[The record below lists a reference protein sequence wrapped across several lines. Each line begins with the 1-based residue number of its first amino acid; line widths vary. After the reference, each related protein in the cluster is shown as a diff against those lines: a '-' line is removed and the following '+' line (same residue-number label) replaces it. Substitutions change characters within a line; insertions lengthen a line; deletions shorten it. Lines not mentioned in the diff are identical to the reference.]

1 MPAFKAFHDALGTD
15 RRVIGLV
22 LRPSTAVLSLVL
34 LEILGDAS
42 MGACLASEKIV
53 DIFSEPR
60 ILSDDIGE

>member
-1 MPAFKAFHDALGTD
+1 MPAFKALHYALGAVG
-15 RRVIGLV
+15 RVIGLF
-22 LRPSTAVLSLVL
+22 LRPLTAVLSLVL